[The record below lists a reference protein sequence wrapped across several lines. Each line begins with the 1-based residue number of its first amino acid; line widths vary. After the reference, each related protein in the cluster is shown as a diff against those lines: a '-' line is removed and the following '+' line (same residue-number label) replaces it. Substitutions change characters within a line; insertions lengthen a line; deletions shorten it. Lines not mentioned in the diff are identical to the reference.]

1 MALPLSTEA
10 QRLKEIIDFDKRIY
24 FFLLVLLFLLIRYF
38 TNILIIDAI
47 PDSDRLDAEGSFTF
61 FYIFNLLNYIWTPIA
76 LLWKFTVISF
86 LFWFGAFML
95 GYKVSYRELW
105 QFALVAEF
113 VFLFPELI
121 RLLVFIDPA
130 ANVTFIQIDEYRA
143 LSLLSLLG
151 SQNVSPQYHYAFATI
166 NIFEVLYGVFWVYGF
181 HMISRRSMVASAL
194 VVFVSYFI
202 PLAIW
207 LIWYVMVY
215 R

>member
-1 MALPLSTEA
+1 MALPLSSEA
-10 QRLKEIIDFDKRIY
+10 QRLKEIIDFDKRVY
-24 FFLLVLLFLLIRYF
+24 FFLLVFLFLLIRYF
-38 TNILIIDAI
+38 TNTLILDAI
-47 PDSDRLDAEGSFTF
+47 PDSDRLASEGNFTF
-61 FYIFNLLNYIWTPIA
+61 FYIFNILNYIWTPIA

-95 GYKVSYRELW
+95 GYKVSYKELW

-121 RLLVFIDPA
+121 RLLIFIDPSA
-130 ANVTFIQIDEYRA
+130 GVTFIEIEEYRA
-143 LSLLSLLG
+143 LSVLSLLG
-151 SQNVSPQYHYAFATI
+151 SQNVAPQYHYALATI
-166 NIFEVLYGVFWVYGF
+166 NVFEVLYGILWTYGF
-181 HMISRRSMVASAL
+181 HMISRRSLGASGL

-207 LIWYVMVY
+207 LSWYVMVY